1 MAIKRC
7 GEQQTTERSDLEYVN
22 LEAGEHEGRLRYVAD
37 LGMQKRD
44 YNKEEERPPA
54 QQLALC
60 IEIIGQTVE
69 IDGKEKPRL
78 LWTEAFNVFHQLTER
93 GNELKY
99 FKVFDQAAVEGV
111 VADWDSVLNEPC
123 NVVIVHNKG
132 KGANSHRTY
141 DNIDYLTPI
150 PAKYKDGVE
159 AGLITDGCT
168 GDADDMENP
177 AQANMFGLPLW
188 THGRRIDAPE
198 SLEELAGVEDDIPF

>member
-1 MAIKRC
+1 MAIKRR
-7 GEQQTTERSDLEYVN
+7 GEQQTTERSDIEYVN

-54 QQLALC
+54 QQLALG

-78 LWTEAFNVFHQLTER
+78 LWTETFNVFHQLTER
-93 GNELKY
+93 GKELKY

-123 NVVIVHNKG
+123 NVVVVHNKG
-132 KGANSHRTY
+132 KGANADRTY
-141 DNIDYLTPI
+141 DNIDSLTPI
-150 PAKYKDGVE
+150 PTKYKGGVE

-168 GDADDMENP
+168 GDADDMDNP
-177 AQANMFGLPLW
+177 AQASMFGLPLW

-198 SLEELAGVEDDIPF
+198 SLEELTGAEVDIPF